1 MIAFCGEMMVSSRG
15 VPYSARTGGDRMA
28 TDYDSPRRGVE
39 VLDPDV
45 DVSALGR
52 VSAGRS
58 GVSEVDAPDVVDAV
72 DLPGADLSGEE
83 LVVVV
88 EPMRADE
95 FRCARCFLVQS
106 RHLVSEARPDGEV
119 CRDCAA

>member
-1 MIAFCGEMMVSSRG
+1 
-15 VPYSARTGGDRMA
+15 MA
-28 TDYDSPRRGVE
+28 TDYDSRRRGVD
-39 VLDPDV
+39 VLDQDV
-45 DVSALGR
+45 E
-52 VSAGRS
+52 
-58 GVSEVDAPDVVDAV
+58 VSEIGHVAGGRPRSSDVDAPDVVDAV

-106 RHLVSEARPDGEV
+106 RHLVADECRDGAV